1 MITENLEGPWKG
13 KQMNQQPNGIIV
25 HSMGEY
31 INGLFAPDFL
41 LSIGLSVHA
50 FIGVDGKV
58 YLAAGTDRVAYHAGK
73 STFKDHV
80 GLNSTFLGFE
90 LLVEGEQTMDTFTEA
105 IQNGNPYKDEQY
117 EASAELCNQW
127 MNEFNI
133 PIENIVGHS
142 DVSGSDVRPDPKI
155 DPGNAFDWERFR
167 SLLSQ

>member
-13 KQMNQQPNGIIV
+13 KAMTQTPKGIIV

-50 FIGVDGKV
+50 FIGADGKV

-73 STFKDHV
+73 SKFGSQI

-90 LLVEGEQTMDTFTEA
+90 LLVEGEQTMSTFTEA
-105 IQNGNPYKDEQY
+105 IQNGKPYSDEQY
-117 EASAELCNQW
+117 TAAAELCSQW
-127 MNEFNI
+127 INDFEI

-142 DVSGSDVRPDPKI
+142 DVSGADVRSDPKI

-167 SLLSQ
+167 NLLT